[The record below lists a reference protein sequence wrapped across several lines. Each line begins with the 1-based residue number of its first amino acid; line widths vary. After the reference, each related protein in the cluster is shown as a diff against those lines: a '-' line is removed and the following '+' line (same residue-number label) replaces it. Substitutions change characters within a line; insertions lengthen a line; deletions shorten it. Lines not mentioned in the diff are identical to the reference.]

1 MQFQTKGW
9 YLVREEGSVDVAA
22 VFLSGTSYIPAS
34 QNRPGSCCRG
44 EYGERLVAL
53 ICVKSAL
60 PF

>member
-1 MQFQTKGW
+1 
-9 YLVREEGSVDVAA
+9 VREEGSVDVAA

-34 QNRPGSCCRG
+34 QNRPGSSCRG

-53 ICVKSAL
+53 ICVKSTL